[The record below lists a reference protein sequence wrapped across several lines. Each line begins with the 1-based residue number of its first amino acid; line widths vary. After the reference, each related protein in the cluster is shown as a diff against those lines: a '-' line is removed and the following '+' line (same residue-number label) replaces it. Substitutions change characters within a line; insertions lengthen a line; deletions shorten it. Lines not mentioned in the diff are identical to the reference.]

1 MKSIYI
7 IGSLRNPEIPSLAND
22 LEKLGLDV
30 FADWH
35 AGGPECD
42 DYWKKYEQA
51 RGRSYGE
58 ALNGYMAKHVFEFD
72 KLHLDRTDGVVLLAP
87 AGKSG
92 HLELGYTIGKGKPGF
107 ILYPEEPS
115 ERWEV
120 MTQFATGVFFDRQ
133 KFLDHIKS
141 LVEPL
146 IEPGKAV
153 GRVGAPNFNHGR
165 S

>member
-1 MKSIYI
+1 
-7 IGSLRNPEIPSLAND
+7 
-22 LEKLGLDV
+22 
-30 FADWH
+30 
-35 AGGPECD
+35 
-42 DYWKKYEQA
+42 
-51 RGRSYGE
+51 
-58 ALNGYMAKHVFEFD
+58 MAKHVFEFD
-72 KLHLDRTDGVVLLAP
+72 KLHLDRTDAVVLLAP

-120 MTQFATGVFFDRQ
+120 MTQFATAVFFDRQ

-146 IEPGKAV
+146 IEPDKAV
-153 GRVGAPNFNHGR
+153 GRSGSPNYLKCKHRNSIVHILVGGKRLLMCLRCSEQYQENESGYAVFLSILQGK
-165 S
+165 